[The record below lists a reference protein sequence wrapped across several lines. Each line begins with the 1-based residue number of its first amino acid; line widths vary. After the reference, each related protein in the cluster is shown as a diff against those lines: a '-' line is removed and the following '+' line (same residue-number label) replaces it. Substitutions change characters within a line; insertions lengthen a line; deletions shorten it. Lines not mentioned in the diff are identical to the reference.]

1 MTQLNINLP
10 PVIGQ
15 HDFDEWISQLTQ
27 YIRDNVGVVGH
38 SSAGKPSIVTL
49 TDYANNAAAVAG
61 GLAVG
66 DLYRSTDSVNVVHA

>member
-49 TDYANNAAAVAG
+49 TDYANNAAAVSG